1 MKIFSLLILSSVLS
15 INAFAGDCATK
26 APRGSE
32 WKDCK
37 AARPNASVDQY
48 LLTTD
53 GDLYA
58 YINKIDRLCQVTEG
72 VSDFK
77 TSRHPKDAA
86 VIYYA
91 RGGDL
96 YVANEVKVKGQC
108 PSMTKKM
115 IMANVKKYNVVS
127 TNNTTIVN
135 TALSTSGRFNAWDNT
150 KVVYSDILVEDY
162 LLNTNYKVKGKSF
175 NTFVAFTLGY
185 DHYIT
190 KVKGSASDESSYIKS
205 TETNRSYKSIQEF
218 KKSTNLE

>member
-1 MKIFSLLILSSVLS
+1 MKLLSVLLLTAIVS
-15 INAFAGDCATK
+15 GNAFAADCATR

-32 WKDCK
+32 WKECK
-37 AARPNASVDQY
+37 NARSNASVDQY

-58 YINKIDRLCQVTEG
+58 YITKIDTLCQVTSG

-77 TSRHPKDAA
+77 NSLHPKDAA
-86 VIYYA
+86 VMYYV

-115 IMANVKKYNVVS
+115 IMPNVKKFSVVG

-135 TALSTSGRFNAWDNT
+135 TALSKSGEFVAWDNV
-150 KVVYSDILVEDY
+150 KPVYKDILVEDY
-162 LLNTNYKVKGKSF
+162 LLNRNYGSKGKSF
-175 NTFVAFTLGY
+175 SSYVAFTLGY

-190 KVKGSASDESSYIKS
+190 KVKGQSDDSYIKAKES
-205 TETNRSYKSIQEF
+205 ARTYDSIQDF
-218 KKSTNLE
+218 KKAMNVE